1 MKAHV
6 SDAKKAKLKELKAL
20 MDKSSVVGII
30 DLTNLPSPQF
40 QKIKHKL
47 RDKLQ
52 IVVAK
57 KSLIKLALK
66 DAEGKKKG
74 ILDFNAKLEH
84 CMPALLVSEE
94 DVFKISKN
102 LDKNKSKAPAKAG
115 QIAPRA
121 ITIPAG
127 PTAFAAGPIIGE
139 LGKAGIKATIENG
152 KVAIQEDKLLLNA
165 GDEITQDKAD
175 LLAKFKIEPI
185 EIGLNL
191 IGLYKDGQIFD
202 QEVLFIDDEAYR
214 NNIKQAAQEAI
225 NLAVF
230 SVYPSKDVIEI
241 LLQKAE
247 RDSLALESS
256 QKLLEKL
263 ESKEEP
269 KETPQEEPAKVEE
282 TTEEK
287 PVKEKT
293 EETSQSETKNDSES
307 TPEEKQ
313 VEEKPTEETLPDTKS
328 ESNESEK
335 TSLDGYSKKEEEKA
349 QDIINQMKD
358 KDISGGK

>member
-20 MDKSSVVGII
+20 MDKASVVGII

-66 DAEGKKKG
+66 DTEAKKKG
-74 ILDFNAKLEH
+74 LMEFNAKLEH
-84 CMPALLVSEE
+84 CMPALLFSEE

-115 QIAPRA
+115 QISPRS

-152 KVAIQEDKLLLNA
+152 KVAIQEDKILLNA
-165 GDEITQDKAD
+165 GDEITQENAD

-191 IGLYKDGQIFD
+191 VGLYKDGQIFN
-202 QEVLFIDDEAYR
+202 QEVLFIDDEEYKS
-214 NNIKQAAQEAI
+214 NIQQAAQEAI

-230 SVYPSKDVIEI
+230 SVYPSKDVIEL

-263 ESKEEP
+263 ESNEEP
-269 KETPQEEPAKVEE
+269 KETPKEE

-287 PVKEKT
+287 PVAEKT
-293 EETSQSETKNDSES
+293 EETSQSETSNDSE
-307 TPEEKQ
+307 KI
-313 VEEKPTEETLPDTKS
+313 TEEQPAEEQPAEEETSPDTKS

-335 TSLDGYSKKEEEKA
+335 TNLDGYSKEEEQKA
-349 QDIINQMKD
+349 QDMINQIKD